1 MRRLSEFLRLT
12 DGASGHARLRVGLV
26 LLGILVILAFAASTA
41 YDAWRSY
48 RYAVLSANR
57 ELETLASALAEQT
70 AWSWRWTDSLQQDI
84 VRWYPSHAA
93 ASPERIDQFLAS
105 RAAGVAQLRS
115 LRIIDAQG
123 ILRNSSSEL
132 DRRGGDVSDRSYFRA
147 QQQRTAS
154 GLFVSEPLVTRS
166 DGRTAVLLSRR
177 LEDDRGQFAGIVSAR
192 VDLDDLS
199 ELYAAVNLKGKI
211 AIQLLRENGT
221 LLVRSPAAPALV
233 GQTFPALVT
242 LNPGRAVRIKSPI
255 DGERE
260 FTAIARVRS
269 MPLIVAA
276 TRNEAVALS
285 GAYQEALHGALRTLV
300 LALLGAL
307 TIGALVRQLRRIEQG
322 DQALRQSQKMEAIG
336 TLAGGIAHDFNNILG
351 AIVGYGELAQQK
363 APEGSSLR
371 RYLDNIMQAAGRARA
386 LVDRILGFSRTGLAE
401 RVPVHIES
409 VVAETLELLR
419 ASLPPNIRLVTEL
432 STGNAAVIGD
442 ETHLHQVTMNL
453 ATNAL
458 QAMPQGGVLRVA
470 LEPVRLESPLSL
482 SRARLA
488 AGDYVRLTVSDSGT
502 GIPAQFVDRIFDPFF
517 TTKRVGEGTGL
528 GLSLVHGIVVDL
540 GGTIEVSTAPGTG
553 TTFCIWLPRASE
565 SAKPASR
572 EPRDP
577 RRGDRETVMVVDDEP
592 ALLSLTEEI
601 LSELGYEPVGFA
613 SSTAALGAF
622 KSNVDRFDAILTDEV
637 MPDLQGT
644 QLARELSVLRPG
656 VPIILMTGHGGTDLA
671 ERAAAAGVSDVLR
684 KPLQKS
690 DLAESLAK
698 VLSARAA

>member
-1 MRRLSEFLRLT
+1 MRRLSKFLPFT
-12 DGASGHARLRVGLV
+12 ESATGHARLRVGLV
-26 LLGILVILAFAASTA
+26 LLGILLILAFAASTA

-70 AWSWRWTDSLQQDI
+70 AWSWRWTDSIQQDI

-93 ASPERIDQFLAS
+93 APPERIDQFLAS
-105 RAAGVAQLRS
+105 RAAGMAQLHS

-123 ILRNSSSEL
+123 ILRYSSSEL
-132 DRRGGDVSDRSYFRA
+132 DRRGNDVSDRSYFRA

-177 LEDDRGQFAGIVSAR
+177 LEDDRGQFVGIVSAR

-199 ELYAAVNLKGKI
+199 QLYAAVNLKGKI
-211 AIQLLRENGT
+211 AIQLLREDGT
-221 LLVRSPAAPALV
+221 LLVRSPAAPVLV
-233 GQTFPALVT
+233 GQTFAALAA
-242 LNPGRAVRIKSPI
+242 LSPGRAARIKSPI

-260 FTAIARVRS
+260 FAAIARVRS
-269 MPLIVAA
+269 TPLIVLA
-276 TRNEAVALS
+276 TRNEAAALG
-285 GAYQEALHGALRTLV
+285 GAYQEAMHGALRTIV
-300 LALLGAL
+300 LALLGTL
-307 TIGALVRQLRRIEQG
+307 TICALVRQLRRIEQA

-371 RYLDNIMQAAGRARA
+371 RYLDNIMQAAGRARV

-419 ASLPPNIRLVTEL
+419 ASLPPNVRLMKEL
-432 STGNAAVIGD
+432 SAGNAAVIGD

-453 ATNAL
+453 CTNAL

-470 LEPVRLESPLSL
+470 LEPVRLETALSL

-488 AGDYVRLTVSDSGT
+488 AGDYLRLTVSDSGT
-502 GIPAQFVDRIFDPFF
+502 GIPAEFVDRIFDPFF

-540 GGTIEVSTAPGTG
+540 GGAIEVSTAPGKG
-553 TTFCIWLPRASE
+553 TTFRIWLPRASE
-565 SAKPASR
+565 SAKPASQ

-613 SSTAALGAF
+613 SSTAALRAF
-622 KSNVDRFDAILTDEV
+622 KSNADRFDAILTDEV

-656 VPIILMTGHGGTDLA
+656 VPIILMTGHGGADLP

-684 KPLQKS
+684 KPLQKN
-690 DLAESLAK
+690 DLADSLAK

>member
-1 MRRLSEFLRLT
+1 
-12 DGASGHARLRVGLV
+12 
-26 LLGILVILAFAASTA
+26 
-41 YDAWRSY
+41 
-48 RYAVLSANR
+48 
-57 ELETLASALAEQT
+57 
-70 AWSWRWTDSLQQDI
+70 
-84 VRWYPSHAA
+84 
-93 ASPERIDQFLAS
+93 
-105 RAAGVAQLRS
+105 
-115 LRIIDAQG
+115 
-123 ILRNSSSEL
+123 
-132 DRRGGDVSDRSYFRA
+132 
-147 QQQRTAS
+147 
-154 GLFVSEPLVTRS
+154 
-166 DGRTAVLLSRR
+166 
-177 LEDDRGQFAGIVSAR
+177 
-192 VDLDDLS
+192 
-199 ELYAAVNLKGKI
+199 
-211 AIQLLRENGT
+211 
-221 LLVRSPAAPALV
+221 
-233 GQTFPALVT
+233 
-242 LNPGRAVRIKSPI
+242 
-255 DGERE
+255 
-260 FTAIARVRS
+260 
-269 MPLIVAA
+269 
-276 TRNEAVALS
+276 VALG
-285 GAYQEALHGALRTLV
+285 GAYQETMHGALRTLV

-307 TIGALVRQLRRIEQG
+307 TICALLRQLRRIEQG
-322 DQALRQSQKMEAIG
+322 DRALRQSQKMEAIG

-363 APEGSSLR
+363 APEGTSLR

-419 ASLPPNIRLVTEL
+419 ASLPPNVRLVKEL
-432 STGNAAVIGD
+432 SAGNAAVIGD

-453 ATNAL
+453 CTNAL

-470 LEPVRLESPLSL
+470 LEPVRLETPLSL

-488 AGDYVRLTVSDSGT
+488 AGDYVHLTVSDSGT
-502 GIPAQFVDRIFDPFF
+502 GIPAEFVDRIFDPFF

-540 GGTIEVSTAPGTG
+540 GGAIEVSTAPGKG
-553 TTFCIWLPRASE
+553 TTFRIWLPRASE
-565 SAKPASR
+565 SAKPASQ

-613 SSTAALGAF
+613 SSTAALRAF
-622 KSNVDRFDAILTDEV
+622 KSNADRFDAILTDEV

-656 VPIILMTGHGGTDLA
+656 VPIILMTGHGGTDLP

>member
-1 MRRLSEFLRLT
+1 MRRLSKFLPFT
-12 DGASGHARLRVGLV
+12 ESATGHARLRVGLV
-26 LLGILVILAFAASTA
+26 LLGILLILAFAASTA

-70 AWSWRWTDSLQQDI
+70 AWSWRWTDSIQQDI

-93 ASPERIDQFLAS
+93 APPERIDQFLAS
-105 RAAGVAQLRS
+105 RAAGMAQLRS

-123 ILRNSSSEL
+123 ILRYSSSEL
-132 DRRGGDVSDRSYFRA
+132 DRRGNDVSDRSYFRA

-177 LEDDRGQFAGIVSAR
+177 LEDDRGQFVGIVSAR

-199 ELYAAVNLKGKI
+199 QLYAAVNLKGKI
-211 AIQLLRENGT
+211 AIQLLREDGT
-221 LLVRSPAAPALV
+221 LLVRSPAAPVLV
-233 GQTFPALVT
+233 GQTFAALAA
-242 LNPGRAVRIKSPI
+242 LSPGRAARIKSPI

-260 FTAIARVRS
+260 FAAIARVRS
-269 MPLIVAA
+269 TPLIVLA
-276 TRNEAVALS
+276 TRNEAAALG
-285 GAYQEALHGALRTLV
+285 GAYQEAMHGALRTIV
-300 LALLGAL
+300 LALLGTL
-307 TIGALVRQLRRIEQG
+307 TICALVRQLRRIEQA

-371 RYLDNIMQAAGRARA
+371 RYLDNIMQAAGRARV

-419 ASLPPNIRLVTEL
+419 ASLPPNVRLMKEL
-432 STGNAAVIGD
+432 SAGNAAVIGD

-453 ATNAL
+453 CTNAL

-470 LEPVRLESPLSL
+470 LEPVRLETALSL

-488 AGDYVRLTVSDSGT
+488 AGDYLRLTVSDSGT
-502 GIPAQFVDRIFDPFF
+502 GIPAEFVDRIFDPFF

-540 GGTIEVSTAPGTG
+540 GGAIEVSTAPGKG
-553 TTFCIWLPRASE
+553 TTFRIWLPRASE
-565 SAKPASR
+565 SAKPASQ

-613 SSTAALGAF
+613 SSTAALRAF
-622 KSNVDRFDAILTDEV
+622 KSNADRFDAILTDEV

-656 VPIILMTGHGGTDLA
+656 VPIILMTGHGGADLP

-684 KPLQKS
+684 KPLQKN
-690 DLAESLAK
+690 DLADSLAK

>member
-1 MRRLSEFLRLT
+1 MRRLSKFLPFT
-12 DGASGHARLRVGLV
+12 ESATGHARLRVGLV
-26 LLGILVILAFAASTA
+26 LLGILLILAFAASTA

-70 AWSWRWTDSLQQDI
+70 AWSWRWTDSIQQDI

-93 ASPERIDQFLAS
+93 APPERIDQFLAS
-105 RAAGVAQLRS
+105 RAAGMAQLRS

-123 ILRNSSSEL
+123 ILRFSSSEL
-132 DRRGGDVSDRSYFRA
+132 DRRGNDVSDRSYFRA

-199 ELYAAVNLKGKI
+199 QLYAAVNLKGKI
-211 AIQLLRENGT
+211 AIQLLREDGT

-233 GQTFPALVT
+233 GQTFAALAA
-242 LNPGRAVRIKSPI
+242 LSPGRAARIKSPI

-260 FTAIARVRS
+260 FAAIARVRS
-269 MPLIVAA
+269 APLIVVA
-276 TRNEAVALS
+276 TRNEAAAL
-285 GAYQEALHGALRTLV
+285 GDAYQEAMHGALRTLV
-300 LALLGAL
+300 LALLGTL
-307 TIGALVRQLRRIEQG
+307 TIGALVRQLRRIEQA
-322 DQALRQSQKMEAIG
+322 DRALRQSQKMEAIG

-371 RYLDNIMQAAGRARA
+371 RYLDNIMLAAGRARV

-419 ASLPPNIRLVTEL
+419 ASLPPNVRLMKEL
-432 STGNAAVIGD
+432 SAGNAAVIGD

-453 ATNAL
+453 CTNAL

-470 LEPVRLESPLSL
+470 LEPVRLETPLSL

-488 AGDYVRLTVSDSGT
+488 AGDYLRLTVSDSGT
-502 GIPAQFVDRIFDPFF
+502 GIPAEFVDRIFDPFF

-540 GGTIEVSTAPGTG
+540 GGAIEVSTAPGKG
-553 TTFCIWLPRASE
+553 TTFRIWLPRASE
-565 SAKPASR
+565 SAKPASQ

-613 SSTAALGAF
+613 SSTAALRAF
-622 KSNVDRFDAILTDEV
+622 KSNADRFDAILTDEV

-656 VPIILMTGHGGTDLA
+656 VPIILMTGHGGADLP

-690 DLAESLAK
+690 DLADSLAK